1 MSFGTPLSIANNF
14 DPSVSGLA
22 DPVGTIVETVD
33 GTKGWVKWGTG
44 NTQWSPLHTVS
55 GTFGTTKTTW
65 DTTALVA
72 NLACDT
78 LGGFRLILQGTVNAT
93 CAIGLRVNAALP
105 ASSQYVD
112 FYGYGSTAGQVAVAN
127 SSPNNFIVNVGPATH
142 VFTAI
147 IECLAPKSGNN
158 AQLFSVLTTFY
169 NSSVSAYLNRH
180 ALITLTGLPLSEIQS
195 IGVVAS
201 VAGAM
206 DAITTA
212 TLVRL

>member
-33 GTKGWVKWGTG
+33 GTKAWVKWGTG
-44 NTQWSPLHTVS
+44 NTQWSPMHTVS

-78 LGGFRLILQGTVNAT
+78 LGGFRLLLQGTTNAN
-93 CAIGLRVNAALP
+93 CNLFIRVNGN
-105 ASSQYVD
+105 SSLYYQYSD
-112 FYGYGSTAGQVAVAN
+112 FVGYGSTAVTAAVV
-127 SSPNNFIVNVGPATH
+127 SSPGTANIAINNTAAKPFTIIIDCISCKSGTALQ
-142 VFTAI
+142 VFTVTI
-147 IECLAPKSGNN
+147 VFYSTVGN
-158 AQLFSVLTTFY
+158 
-169 NSSVSAYLNRH
+169 YLNRYC
-180 ALITLTGLPLSEIQS
+180 LITLTGIPASEIQS
-195 IGVVAS
+195 VGIGSS
-201 VAGAM
+201 VAGTL

-212 TLVRL
+212 TLVRI

>member
-33 GTKGWVKWGTG
+33 GTKAWVKWGTG
-44 NTQWSPLHTVS
+44 NTQWSPMHTVS

-78 LGGFRLILQGTVNAT
+78 LGGFRLMFQGTVNAT
-93 CAIGLRVNAALP
+93 CAIGLRVNGALP
-105 ASSQYVD
+105 AASQYVD
-112 FYGYGSTAGQVAVAN
+112 FNGYGSTVAQVAAAN
-127 SSPNNFIVNVGPATH
+127 LSPIYPIVNIGPSGKWHST
-142 VFTAI
+142 I
-147 IECLAPKSGNN
+147 IECIACKSGNN
-158 AQLFSVLTTFY
+158 AQLFSIFTTFY
-169 NSSVSAYLNRH
+169 NAGVSMCLERH
-180 ALITLTGLPLSEIQS
+180 ALITLTGLPLAEIQS
-195 IGVVAS
+195 VGLVAS
-201 VAGAM
+201 VSGAM

-212 TLVRL
+212 TLVRI